1 MIAQQAIKAAS
12 QPNTCVVIMSDDTV
26 VLVLILYFYDHQSLT
41 SNVFMKSPVKG
52 RKVIDIKST
61 YAKFK
66 AIIPD
71 LSKVHALTGCDTVA
85 SYFGIG
91 KATAMKVAY
100 QHRLDLLGVEETS
113 IEHVVVKLLF
123 SLQDAME

>member
-12 QPNTCVVIMSDDTV
+12 QPNTCVVIMSDDTD
-26 VLVLILYFYDHQSLT
+26 VLVLILYFYDQQSLT

-61 YAKFK
+61 HAKFK

-71 LSKVHALTGCDTVA
+71 LPKVHALLCVTQLHPILALV
-85 SYFGIG
+85 
-91 KATAMKVAY
+91 
-100 QHRLDLLGVEETS
+100 RLLL
-113 IEHVVVKLLF
+113 
-123 SLQDAME
+123 